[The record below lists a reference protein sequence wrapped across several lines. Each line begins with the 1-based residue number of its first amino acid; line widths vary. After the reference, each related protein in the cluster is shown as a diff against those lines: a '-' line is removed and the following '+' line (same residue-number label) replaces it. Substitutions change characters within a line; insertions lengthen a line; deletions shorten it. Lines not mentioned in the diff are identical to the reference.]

1 MRSHYVFNSNQK
13 GVTHVTLTTT
23 IYRNKFRFCEN
34 KFQPYTIKC
43 LLFSIYCC
51 ASGSAPAVLVEVVW
65 CNHGWVM
72 RL

>member
-43 LLFSIYCC
+43 LLFLFI
-51 ASGSAPAVLVEVVW
+51 AVHLEVLQLFWLRWSGATMAGS
-65 CNHGWVM
+65 
-72 RL
+72 